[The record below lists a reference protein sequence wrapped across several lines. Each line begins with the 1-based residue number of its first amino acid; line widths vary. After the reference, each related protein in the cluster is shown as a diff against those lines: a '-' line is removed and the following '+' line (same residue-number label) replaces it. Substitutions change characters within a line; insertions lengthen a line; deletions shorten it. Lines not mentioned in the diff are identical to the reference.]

1 MKKKILFKAP
11 VLTRSGYGEQSRF
24 ALRSLR
30 SREDIFDIYIQPL
43 QWGATSWINTMDEER
58 LWIDQ
63 VIEKTI
69 AFIQQGGKFDMS
81 FQVTIPNEWEKIA
94 PINIGYTAGI
104 ETTKVAHQWID
115 RGNIMDKI
123 IVVSNH
129 SKNTFKDTV
138 YQAVNEETKE
148 QIEFQLKTE
157 IDVVN
162 YPAKQYNNLPEIELE
177 LKHDINFVSIAQLGP
192 RKNLPNTVKWFV
204 EEFKDD
210 EIGLILKTNLAK
222 NCHMDRLNVFNQL
235 TGMLSNYKDRKCS
248 VYLLHGDME
257 DDEVH
262 SIYNHDKVKAL
273 VSLAHGEGFGLPI
286 FEATYSGMPVIC
298 NGWSGQCDFIY
309 DEEGTAG
316 FYSVSYDMNQVQ
328 PEVVWDGVLIKE
340 SMWAYSR
347 EHSAKKQM
355 RECYNDIKDQKEGS
369 IALNSKSFGVY
380 TQERFSKD
388 KQYEKMV
395 NALLP
400 FLDSEEDKKWRDVLD
415 QVVEYE

>member
-63 VIEKTI
+63 IIEKTI

-162 YPAKQYNNLPEIELE
+162 YPAKQYNDLPEIELE

-262 SIYNHDKVKAL
+262 SIYSHDKIKAL

-369 IALNSKSFGVY
+369 IALNSKSFGAY

-400 FLDSEEDKKWRDVLD
+400 FIDSEEDKKWRDVLD

>member
-63 VIEKTI
+63 IIEKTI

-81 FQVTIPNEWEKIA
+81 FQVTIPNEWERVA

-162 YPAKQYNNLPEIELE
+162 YPAKQYNDLPEIELE

-369 IALNSKSFGVY
+369 IALNSKSFGAY

-400 FLDSEEDKKWRDVLD
+400 FIDSEEDKKWRDVLD